1 MRKLTAKN
9 ILEFYDVPQL
19 FVATDAM
26 DINYLCVLYNQ
37 ENNCEYLAVQVSA
50 LRLQAFLASD
60 IDLRNLY
67 LHPEQDDTLYHVTVS
82 NEQISADRIIR
93 VEDITEE
100 MLPAPGF
107 YYAKED
113 ATPEV
118 LTESIELQ
126 IPSKDRSFFAD
137 IANRMGWSTK
147 IINNT
152 AKRIAM
158 L

>member
-1 MRKLTAKN
+1 MRKLIAKN

-26 DINYLCVLYNQ
+26 DINYLCVLYSQ
-37 ENNCEYLAVQVSA
+37 ENSCEYLAVQISA
-50 LRLQAFLASD
+50 LRLRAFLAGD

-67 LHPEQDDTLYHVTVS
+67 LHSEQDDTLYHVTVS
-82 NEQISADRIIR
+82 NEQISADRLMR

-107 YYAKED
+107 YYEKDD
-113 ATPEV
+113 ATPES
-118 LTESIELQ
+118 LTESIELH

-147 IINNT
+147 VISNT
-152 AKRIAM
+152 AKKIAV